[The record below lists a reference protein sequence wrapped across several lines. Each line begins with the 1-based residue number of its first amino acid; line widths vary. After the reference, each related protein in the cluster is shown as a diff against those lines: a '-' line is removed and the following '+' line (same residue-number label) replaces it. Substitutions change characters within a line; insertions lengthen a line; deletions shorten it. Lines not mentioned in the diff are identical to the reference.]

1 MKGSKADI
9 IAQLQ
14 RNILLLQG
22 FKPATSDSTI
32 QAGLHFIQNA
42 FPNSRFPTGV
52 IHEFFCNNAEEVSAS
67 CGFVSGVLSS
77 LMKSE
82 GISFWITSSQ
92 NIFPPALRL
101 FGINPEKIIFLHLK
115 NEKEKLWAMEEALKC
130 DQLSSVIGEINEIS
144 FTESRRFQLITEKSH
159 VNGFIIR
166 RNPKNLSTAC
176 VTRWKIRPTH
186 SCFEKVTILSGEKV
200 GISSMDKLRIIDN
213 NETENKNFFNSRT
226 KGIPGVGYP
235 NWVVSLLKVRNGKP
249 GSWKLQWRNGKFE
262 LADTPQFIIQEELR
276 KIG

>member
-22 FKPATSDSTI
+22 FKPATIDI
-32 QAGLHFIQNA
+32 NVQAGLHFIQNA

-52 IHEFFCNNAEEVSAS
+52 IHEFYCNNAEEVSAS
-67 CGFVSGVLSS
+67 CGFVSGVLSY
-77 LMKSE
+77 LMKNE

-130 DQLSSVIGEINEIS
+130 DGLSSVIGEINEIS
-144 FTESRRFQLITEKSH
+144 FTESRRFQLITEKSN

-176 VTRWKIRPTH
+176 VTRWKIKPTH
-186 SCFEKVTILSGEKV
+186 SCFEKFTISSGDRV
-200 GISSMDKLRIIDN
+200 GSSMDKLRIVDN
-213 NETENKNFFNSRT
+213 NQTQNNNFFDLGT

-235 NWVVSLLKVRNGKP
+235 NWFVSLLKVRNGKP

-262 LADTPQFIIQEELR
+262 LVDQQELIMHGEQR